1 MTRKRSF
8 AVLRLLAA
16 LVLGISISAASPA
29 ATPVDIEL
37 VLAIDVSGSID
48 NEEFQLQ
55 RRGYGLAFRDARVI
69 EAIADG
75 RVGRIAVTAMEWSG
89 SNLQQQIV
97 PWTLVDGAASAA
109 AFAQQIETAPR
120 LSFPGYS
127 TSISGAIDRAA
138 GLFGDGFQGR
148 RRVIDISSDGYNN
161 SGRPPEFARDAAV
174 AKGIV
179 INGLA
184 ILSEYGLLDLYFEDR
199 VIGGHGAFVVA
210 IQDFD
215 GIAKAI
221 VAKLIREIAA
231 VPVNGEFEARAR

>member
-75 RVGRIAVTAMEWSG
+75 RVGRIAVTAM
-89 SNLQQQIV
+89 
-97 PWTLVDGAASAA
+97 
-109 AFAQQIETAPR
+109 
-120 LSFPGYS
+120 
-127 TSISGAIDRAA
+127 
-138 GLFGDGFQGR
+138 
-148 RRVIDISSDGYNN
+148 
-161 SGRPPEFARDAAV
+161 
-174 AKGIV
+174 
-179 INGLA
+179 
-184 ILSEYGLLDLYFEDR
+184 
-199 VIGGHGAFVVA
+199 
-210 IQDFD
+210 
-215 GIAKAI
+215 
-221 VAKLIREIAA
+221 
-231 VPVNGEFEARAR
+231 